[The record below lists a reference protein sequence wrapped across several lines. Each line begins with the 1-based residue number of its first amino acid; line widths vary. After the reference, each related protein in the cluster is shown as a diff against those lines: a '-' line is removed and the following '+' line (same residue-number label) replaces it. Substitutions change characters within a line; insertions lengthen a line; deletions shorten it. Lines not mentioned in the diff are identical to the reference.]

1 MWGWSCLYAKRRGAH
16 PKHSSACSLSPPG
29 RDLFDGRETFRVN
42 LLMLGLGSGLFS
54 PGLPMAQP
62 HLSTLLLPGAAA
74 SPQHTANL
82 YLWIY
87 LFVSS
92 WVREGEEGARRW
104 GDTVQLAQ
112 APGSRPLLRAHKGH
126 ARRSPATL
134 RRVRWLRRGGGG
146 RGKGTMRT
154 RPPPFPF
161 ALHPRKIA
169 IAWD

>member
-1 MWGWSCLYAKRRGAH
+1 
-16 PKHSSACSLSPPG
+16 
-29 RDLFDGRETFRVN
+29 
-42 LLMLGLGSGLFS
+42 MLGLGSGLFS
-54 PGLPMAQP
+54 PALPMAQP
-62 HLSTLLLPGAAA
+62 HLSMLLLLGAAA

-104 GDTVQLAQ
+104 SDTVQLAQ

-146 RGKGTMRT
+146 RRKEEGKD
-154 RPPPFPF
+154 
-161 ALHPRKIA
+161 A
-169 IAWD
+169 D